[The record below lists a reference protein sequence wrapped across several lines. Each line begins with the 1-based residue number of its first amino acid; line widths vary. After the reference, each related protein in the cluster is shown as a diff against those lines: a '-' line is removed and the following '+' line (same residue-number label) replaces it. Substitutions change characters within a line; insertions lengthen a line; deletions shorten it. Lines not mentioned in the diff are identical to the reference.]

1 MITLVA
7 EEITK
12 YYGKKKCVD
21 HLSFRL
27 QESCVLGFIG
37 PNGAGK
43 TTSMRILCGIMP
55 PSSGRVLLNGRDISL
70 DSVESKMQMGYLPEN
85 APLPS
90 NMNLRSFLLYCGKMR
105 CLAGKELKNAFDYAV
120 ESCHLSGVLSE
131 ELESLSKGFR
141 RRACLA
147 QAIMHQPGV
156 LILDEPT
163 DGLDPNQKR
172 EIRSLIR
179 ELSKKSAIIVSTHIL
194 EEIDA
199 VCDRVLTICKGKKV
213 FEGDVREYKELLP
226 EKKSTLLR
234 FLPGKLTAG
243 ELENLFRK
251 QELCPLLSFTEWEGD
266 GSFAALLA
274 PGRNGETPESLLL
287 PPLLEKGAIL
297 LEVEKGSATLEEV
310 FADLTP
316 DEEDGKEKK

>member
-1 MITLVA
+1 MSELVA

-27 QESCVLGFIG
+27 QESSVLGFIG

-43 TTSMRILCGIMP
+43 TTSMRILCGVMP
-55 PSSGRVLLNGRDISL
+55 PSSGRVLLNGVDIAGR
-70 DSVESKMQMGYLPEN
+70 SVESKMYMGYLPEN

-105 CLAGKELKNAFDYAV
+105 CLRGKELQNAFDYAV
-120 ESCHLSGVLSE
+120 EACHLESVLAE

-147 QAIMHQPGV
+147 QAIMHRPEV

-179 ELSKKSAIIVSTHIL
+179 ELSRESAIIVSTHIL

-199 VCDRVLTICKGKKV
+199 VCDKVLTICKGKKV
-213 FEGDVREYKELLP
+213 FEGDVAAFKGLLP
-226 EKKSTLLR
+226 EKRKMILKL
-234 FLPGKLTAG
+234 LPGKISPG
-243 ELENLFRK
+243 ELEGVLRK
-251 QELCPLLSFTEWEGD
+251 EDSCKLLSFSGEEDGAFTAVLTSGNGD
-266 GSFAALLA
+266 GIFLA
-274 PGRNGETPESLLL
+274 H
-287 PPLLEKGAIL
+287 LLERGVIL
-297 LEVEKGSATLEEV
+297 REVEKSSPSLEEV
-310 FADLTP
+310 FAELTSH
-316 DEEDGKEKK
+316 EEERG